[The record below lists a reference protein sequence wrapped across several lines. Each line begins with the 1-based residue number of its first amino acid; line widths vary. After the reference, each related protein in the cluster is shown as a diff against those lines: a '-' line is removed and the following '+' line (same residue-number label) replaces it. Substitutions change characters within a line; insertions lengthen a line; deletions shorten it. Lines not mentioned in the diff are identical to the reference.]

1 MRRLWKPIS
10 EVKPVLKVDRV
21 SVFYGKAIALKE
33 VSLRIE
39 KGELVTLL
47 GANGAGK
54 STLLKALS
62 GIQRP
67 RQGRILLEDEE
78 IQKLPPHQ
86 IVKRGII
93 QVPEGRELFPD
104 LTVYENLW
112 MGSYLRE
119 DTGAVKED
127 LDFVF
132 KLFPRL
138 EERKSQTAGT
148 LSGGEGQM
156 LAIARGLLSAP
167 KILML
172 DEPSLGI
179 APLMRDNIFQTV
191 LKIYKEKGMTLL
203 LVEQNAKWAL
213 SVSSRGYILENGAI
227 TLEGKGSDLA
237 EDDYVKKAYLGY

>member
-1 MRRLWKPIS
+1 
-10 EVKPVLKVDRV
+10 VLTVETV
-21 SVFYGKAIALKE
+21 SVYYGKAIALKE
-33 VSLRIE
+33 VSLHVE

-54 STLLKALS
+54 STLLKTLS
-62 GIQRP
+62 GIRRP
-67 RQGRILLEDEE
+67 REGRIMLEGEE
-78 IQKLPPHQ
+78 IQKLPPHL

-93 QVPEGRELFPD
+93 HVPEGRELFPE
-104 LTVYENLW
+104 LTVQENLW

-119 DTGAVKED
+119 DASAVERD
-127 LDFVF
+127 FDFVF
-132 KLFPRL
+132 KIFPRL
-138 EERKSQTAGT
+138 HERKTQEAGT
-148 LSGGEGQM
+148 LSGGESQM

-191 LKIYKEKGMTLL
+191 LQIYKEKEMTIL

-213 SVSSRGYILENGAI
+213 SVSSRAYILENGAI
-227 TLEGKGSDLA
+227 ALEGKGSDLA
-237 EDDYVKKAYLGY
+237 ENDYVKKAYLGY

>member
-1 MRRLWKPIS
+1 
-10 EVKPVLKVDRV
+10 VLTVEKV
-21 SVFYGKAIALKE
+21 SVYYGKAIALKG
-33 VSLRIE
+33 VSLHVE

-54 STLLKALS
+54 STLLKTLS
-62 GIQRP
+62 GIRRP
-67 RQGRILLEDEE
+67 REGRIMLEGEE
-78 IQKLPPHQ
+78 IQKLPPHL

-93 QVPEGRELFPD
+93 HVPEGRELFPE
-104 LTVYENLW
+104 LTVQENLW

-119 DTGAVKED
+119 DASAVERD
-127 LDFVF
+127 FDFVF
-132 KLFPRL
+132 KIFPRL
-138 EERKSQTAGT
+138 HERKTQEAGT
-148 LSGGEGQM
+148 LSGGESQM

-191 LKIYKEKGMTLL
+191 LQIYKEKEMTIL

-213 SVSSRGYILENGAI
+213 SVSSRAYILENGAI

-237 EDDYVKKAYLGY
+237 QNDYVKKAYLGY

>member
-1 MRRLWKPIS
+1 
-10 EVKPVLKVDRV
+10 VLKVENI
-21 SVFYGKAIALKE
+21 SVFYGKAIALKG
-33 VSLRIE
+33 VSLGVERR
-39 KGELVTLL
+39 ELVTLL

-67 RQGRILLEDEE
+67 REGRIVLDGEE

-119 DTGAVKED
+119 DTRAVKED

-132 KLFPRL
+132 ALFPRL
-138 EERKSQTAGT
+138 KERGSQTAGT

-179 APLMRDNIFQTV
+179 APLMRDAIFQTV
-191 LKIYKEKGMTLL
+191 LKIYEEKEMTLL

-227 TLEGKGSDLA
+227 TLEGKGADLA
-237 EDDYVKKAYLGY
+237 ENDHVKKAYLGY

>member
-1 MRRLWKPIS
+1 MLTVENIS
-10 EVKPVLKVDRV
+10 VY
-21 SVFYGKAIALKE
+21 YGKAIALKG
-33 VSLRIE
+33 VSLQIE
-39 KGELVTLL
+39 NGELVTLL

-54 STLLKALS
+54 STLLKTLS

-67 RQGRILLEDEE
+67 REGRIILEGEE
-78 IQKLPPHQ
+78 IQKLPPHL

-93 QVPEGRELFPD
+93 HVPEGRELFPD
-104 LTVYENLW
+104 LTVQENLW

-119 DTGAVKED
+119 DASAVKQD

-132 KLFPRL
+132 KIFPRL
-138 EERKSQTAGT
+138 DERKTQEAGT
-148 LSGGEGQM
+148 LSGGESQM

-179 APLMRDNIFQTV
+179 APLMRDNIFHTV
-191 LKIYKEKGMTLL
+191 LQIYKEKEMTIL

-213 SVSSRGYILENGAI
+213 SVSSRGYILENGAM

-237 EDDYVKKAYLGY
+237 ENDYVKKAYLGY

>member
-1 MRRLWKPIS
+1 M
-10 EVKPVLKVDRV
+10 LKVETI
-21 SVFYGKAIALKE
+21 SVFYGKAIVLKE
-33 VSLRIE
+33 VSLYVE

-54 STLLKALS
+54 STLLKTLS

-67 RQGRILLEDEE
+67 KEGRILLEGEE

-86 IVKRGII
+86 IVKRGVIH
-93 QVPEGRELFPD
+93 VPEGRELFPD
-104 LTVYENLW
+104 LTVHENLW

-119 DTGAVKED
+119 DTSAVKED

-132 KLFPRL
+132 GLFPRL

-148 LSGGEGQM
+148 LSGGESQM

-167 KILML
+167 KLFML

-179 APLMRDNIFQTV
+179 APLMRDTIFQTV
-191 LKIYKEKGMTLL
+191 LQIYKEREITLL

-213 SVSSRGYILENGAI
+213 GVSSRGYILENGAI

-237 EDDYVKKAYLGY
+237 ENEYVKKAYLGY

>member
-1 MRRLWKPIS
+1 MLTVEK
-10 EVKPVLKVDRV
+10 V
-21 SVFYGKAIALKE
+21 SVYYGKAIALKG
-33 VSLRIE
+33 VSLQVE

-54 STLLKALS
+54 STLLKTLS

-67 RQGRILLEDEE
+67 REGRIVLEGEE
-78 IQKLPPHQ
+78 IQKLPPHL

-93 QVPEGRELFPD
+93 HVPEGRELFPE
-104 LTVYENLW
+104 LTVQENLW

-119 DTGAVKED
+119 DASAVERD

-132 KLFPRL
+132 QIFPRL
-138 EERKSQTAGT
+138 DERKTQEAGT
-148 LSGGEGQM
+148 LSGGESQM

-167 KILML
+167 KILIL

-191 LKIYKEKGMTLL
+191 LQIYKEKEMTIL

-213 SVSSRGYILENGAI
+213 SVSSRAYILENGAI
-227 TLEGKGSDLA
+227 TLEGRGSDLA
-237 EDDYVKKAYLGY
+237 QNDYVKKAYLGY

>member
-1 MRRLWKPIS
+1 
-10 EVKPVLKVDRV
+10 VLKVENI
-21 SVFYGKAIALKE
+21 SVYYGKAIALKG
-33 VSLRIE
+33 VSLHIA

-54 STLLKALS
+54 STLLKTLS

-67 RQGRILLEDEE
+67 REGRVLLEGEE

-86 IVKRGII
+86 IVKRGVIH
-93 QVPEGRELFPD
+93 VPEGRELFPD
-104 LTVYENLW
+104 LTVQENLW

-119 DTGAVKED
+119 DLSAVERD

-132 KLFPRL
+132 KIFPRL
-138 EERKSQTAGT
+138 AERKSQTAGT

-167 KILML
+167 RIFML

-179 APLMRDNIFQTV
+179 APVLRDAIFHVVQQ
-191 LKIYKEKGMTLL
+191 IYKERGLTIL

-213 SVSSRGYILENGAI
+213 NVSSRGYILENGEV
-227 TLEGKGSDLA
+227 TLQGTGKELA
-237 EDDYVKKAYLGY
+237 EDEYVRKAYLGY

>member
-62 GIQRP
+62 GIQRT

-86 IVKRGII
+86 IVKKGII

-138 EERKSQTAGT
+138 EERRSQTAGT

-156 LAIARGLLSAP
+156 LAIARG
-167 KILML
+167 
-172 DEPSLGI
+172 
-179 APLMRDNIFQTV
+179 
-191 LKIYKEKGMTLL
+191 TLICT
-203 LVEQNAKWAL
+203 QD
-213 SVSSRGYILENGAI
+213 
-227 TLEGKGSDLA
+227 SDA
-237 EDDYVKKAYLGY
+237 R

>member
-1 MRRLWKPIS
+1 
-10 EVKPVLKVDRV
+10 VLRVEKV
-21 SVFYGKAIALKE
+21 SVYYGKAIALKG
-33 VSLRIE
+33 VSLHVE

-54 STLLKALS
+54 STLLKTLS

-67 RQGRILLEDEE
+67 REGRIVLEGEE
-78 IQKLPPHQ
+78 IQKLPPHL

-93 QVPEGRELFPD
+93 HVPEGRELFPE
-104 LTVYENLW
+104 LTVQENLW

-119 DTGAVKED
+119 DASAVERD

-132 KLFPRL
+132 KIFPFL
-138 EERKSQTAGT
+138 DERKTQEAGT
-148 LSGGEGQM
+148 LSGGESQM

-179 APLMRDNIFQTV
+179 APLMRDHIFQTV
-191 LKIYKEKGMTLL
+191 LQIYKEKEMTIL

-213 SVSSRGYILENGAI
+213 RVSSRAYILENGGI

-237 EDDYVKKAYLGY
+237 QNDYVKKAYLGY

>member
-1 MRRLWKPIS
+1 VR
-10 EVKPVLKVDRV
+10 PVLKVEHI
-21 SVFYGKAIALKE
+21 SVFYGKALALKG
-33 VSLRIE
+33 VSLYVE

-62 GIQRP
+62 GIQRA
-67 RQGRILLEDEE
+67 REGRILLENEE

-86 IVKRGII
+86 IVKRGVI

-104 LTVYENLW
+104 LTVHENLW

-119 DTGAVKED
+119 DTAAVKQD

-132 KLFPRL
+132 EIFPRL

-179 APLMRDNIFQTV
+179 APLMRDTIFQTV
-191 LKIYKEKGMTLL
+191 LKIYKEREMTLL

-227 TLEGKGSDLA
+227 ALEGKGSDLA
-237 EDDYVKKAYLGY
+237 ENEYVKKAYLGY